1 MGLPGRDLNPL
12 MFLDGASWVTTGNS
26 KVEQNQLA
34 RGERWLG
41 LHPLPIKPHLTRNF
55 RRKNIS
61 IWTSKCLTACIA
73 VCSGNLAYFNAATQ
87 VGYTH
92 KSIVVIGRKHREVS
106 DLYWIS
112 TVLRNLNNSLS
123 DNYCS
128 YSFSKCLQHYLETFT
143 YYFNRRF
150 DLETLTKR
158 LLIAVTQCAHRS
170 NVGMGDGQG
179 TLMNRYA

>member
-26 KVEQNQLA
+26 KVEQNQLT

-41 LHPLPIKPHLTRNF
+41 LHPLPIKPRLTRNS
-55 RRKNIS
+55 RRKTIS

-73 VCSGNLAYFNAATQ
+73 VCSDNLAYFSAATQ

-92 KSIVVIGRKHREVS
+92 KSTVVIGRKHREVS
-106 DLYWIS
+106 DLHWIS

-128 YSFSKCLQHYLETFT
+128 YSFIKCLEHYLETIT

-158 LLIAVTQCAHRS
+158 LLIAVTQFAHRPMWAW
-170 NVGMGDGQG
+170 V
-179 TLMNRYA
+179 TAKAH